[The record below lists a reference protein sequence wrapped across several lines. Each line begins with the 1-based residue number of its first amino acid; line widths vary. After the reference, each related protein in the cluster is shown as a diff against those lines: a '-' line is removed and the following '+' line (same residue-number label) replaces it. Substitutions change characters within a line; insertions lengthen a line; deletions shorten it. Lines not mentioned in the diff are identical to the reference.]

1 MDSASIDQLQVFVAV
16 AEAKSFTAAAERLG
30 RAQSVISYTVKR
42 LEASL
47 DVALFERTTR
57 KVRLTDDGRVLLSE
71 ARGVLRHV
79 DRLHAT
85 ARTLGQGAESAVS
98 VAIEAAFPIERF
110 ASLARDFHLTYPHT
124 QLRVATGVAII
135 GTMVLDGTAD
145 LGLTSAPRLPRGLIS
160 VECGTLPMA
169 IVASPD
175 HPLAQVGTPLPR
187 RALDDFLHV
196 EITDVQGLAEGRDR
210 PTRTPHAWRS
220 TDRALPLHLVRT
232 GLGWARVPRHRVQE
246 DLYRGHLAELSIED
260 DVADLRLRAI
270 TRRDDDL
277 GPAGRWW
284 LEAFQKSLVRSVQ
297 SAVTEVP
304 ITPTEGGH
312 HITGTP

>member
-1 MDSASIDQLQVFVAV
+1 MDAASIDQLTVFVAV

-30 RAQSVISYTVKR
+30 RAQSVVSYTVKR

-57 KVRLTDDGRVLLSE
+57 KVRLTDDGRILLNE
-71 ARGVLRHV
+71 AKEVLRRM

-98 VAIEAAFPIERF
+98 VALEAAYPIERF
-110 ASLARDFHLTYPHT
+110 AALARDFHLTYPHT
-124 QLRVATGVAII
+124 QLRVATGVTAIPHL
-135 GTMVLDGTAD
+135 VLDGAAD
-145 LGLTSAPRLPRGLIS
+145 VGLTSAVRLPRGLS
-160 VECGTLPMA
+160 AVDCGTLPMA
-169 IVASPD
+169 VVASPD
-175 HPLAQVGTPLPR
+175 HPLAQVGAPLPL
-187 RALDDFLHV
+187 RALEDFLHV
-196 EITDVQGLAEGRDR
+196 EITDDQGLAEGRDR

-220 TDRALPLHLVRT
+220 TDRSLPLHLVRT
-232 GLGWARVPRHRVQE
+232 GLGWARVPRHLVRE

-260 DVADLRLRAI
+260 GTPALRLRII

-284 LEAFQKSLVRSVQ
+284 LQALKHSLRGSVEPSVQ
-297 SAVTEVP
+297 
-304 ITPTEGGH
+304 EGALPGAEGSH
-312 HITGTP
+312 HIAGPA